1 MKILKGLL
9 FVLLVGFYGSVSAQ
23 DIHFTMFD
31 MAPINLNPAYTGFY
45 EGTFRIGGIY
55 RSQWQGLGTNA
66 QMPSSVNN
74 PGAYPDR
81 FSGFK
86 TPSAFIDL
94 PFAGIRSKNDKW
106 GKAKHWFGAGL
117 NFFNDQAGALS
128 QLKAELALAFHA
140 GLGARGNTRLSF
152 GLKGG
157 IIQQSLGEAGDYVF
171 ESQILGL
178 NPDPENFTG
187 GTATGMDISAGIMLG
202 HRATGWGVEVGA
214 SFNHLTS
221 PDLTI
226 LTQEYRL
233 PNNIIMSVKSDFA
246 LGSKFSTRP
255 MFFAQ
260 YMASVLEM
268 NLQNVFALHF
278 NDTKDM
284 NLLFGGGYR
293 FSNEA
298 FARIGFELKGLIFGA
313 AYDFNLSSLNLTNTN
328 ISAGAVR
335 GQGFELGLTYI
346 ARIYKDP
353 VVKEILFN
361 PRF

>member
-9 FVLLVGFYGSVSAQ
+9 FVLLVGSYSTVGAQ

-66 QMPSSVNN
+66 PMPSNVTN

-81 FSGFK
+81 FSGFR

-94 PFAGIRSKNDKW
+94 PFAGIRSKKDKW

-117 NFFNDQAGALS
+117 NFFNDQAGNLS
-128 QLKAELALAFHA
+128 TTKAELALAFHA

-157 IIQQSLGEAGDYVF
+157 IIQNQLGEQGDYVF
-171 ESQILGL
+171 ENEITGIGT
-178 NPDPENFTG
+178 ETFAG
-187 GTATGMDISAGIMLG
+187 GTATGMDISAGVMLG
-202 HRATGWGVEVGA
+202 HRATGWGIQVGA
-214 SFNHLTS
+214 ALNHINS

-226 LTQEYRL
+226 LTEEYRL
-233 PNNIIMSVKSDFA
+233 PNNLVMSVQSDFS
-246 LGSKFSTRP
+246 LTKRFSTRP

-268 NLQNVFALHF
+268 NVQNLFALHF
-278 NDTKDM
+278 NDTKDL

-298 FARIGFELKGLIFGA
+298 FARIGFEFKGLIFGA
-313 AYDFNLSSLNLTNTN
+313 AYDFNLSSLNLTSGTL
-328 ISAGAVR
+328 STGAAR